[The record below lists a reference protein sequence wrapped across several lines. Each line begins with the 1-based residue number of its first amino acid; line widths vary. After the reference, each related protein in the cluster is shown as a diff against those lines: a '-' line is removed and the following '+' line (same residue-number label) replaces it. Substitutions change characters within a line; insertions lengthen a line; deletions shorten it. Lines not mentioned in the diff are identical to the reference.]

1 MHVDDALILCGDHD
15 VFVVTL
21 DDPVREVWRWRA
33 DEASGLP
40 ETIRPRFAWTDDC
53 KPVDG
58 GQTILVTSSGGAVAL
73 VSRPTGHATFWGS
86 VGNAHSA
93 ECLPGQRL
101 VVASSTHPEGN
112 RLVLFDRHQPGVE
125 RFTTPLFGAHGVV

>member
-40 ETIRPRFAWTDDC
+40 EAFRSRFGTTDDC

-58 GQTILVTSSGGAVAL
+58 GGTILYFKQPERML
-73 VSRPTGHATFWGS
+73 HFPD
-86 VGNAHSA
+86 
-93 ECLPGQRL
+93 EPRL
-101 VVASSTHPEGN
+101 YKVRFN
-112 RLVLFDRHQPGVE
+112 RG
-125 RFTTPLFGAHGVV
+125 